1 MKKFLLYILMVILF
15 SCEKEKIT
23 STDYYDTLENSNRK
37 VNFADKIRVKIDTL
51 VATTDI
57 ETSFNG
63 NFTISKNSIVFND
76 VFFGYLFEFDKNL
89 KLLSKNFGIGNKSNE
104 LKGADYIV
112 YSEITNKYYVLSSK
126 TGILAVINSK
136 FQKEKEF
143 KINFNIKRTMEK
155 VIREPLPYLM
165 DSYELDYGYD
175 GILKVFDEYHL
186 AIAITSSHPKFNGYF
201 NSKFYYE
208 NSRILAL
215 INLKKGYIDRLIG
228 RRPPLYLKNQLPNY
242 DHFNYEIK
250 NNTIYLNFY
259 PEATIYKIDKE
270 EDVVQSA
277 FGVQGSEMKTNYTR
291 TYSYE
296 EAYKR
301 EFEDY
306 NNYNFYNSLYVD
318 DNLIFRG
325 YSKNNTKK
333 DGLQIYKNVVLIA
346 DLNFPK
352 GYNIIGKID
361 NAYYASKNVIKRKED
376 MHLLKL
382 KFSSL

>member
-1 MKKFLLYILMVILF
+1 MVFLF

-23 STDYYDTLENSNRK
+23 SKVYYDTLENSNRK
-37 VNFADKIRVKIDTL
+37 VNFADKIRVTIDTL
-51 VATTDI
+51 VAPTDI

-112 YSEITNKYYVLSSK
+112 YSDITNKYYVLSSK

-143 KINFNIKRTMEK
+143 RINFNIKRTKEE
-155 VIREPLPYLM
+155 VIHKPLPYLM

-296 EAYKR
+296 EAYMR

-306 NNYNFYNSLYVD
+306 NKYNFYNSLYVD

-333 DGLQIYKNVVLIA
+333 DGLQIYKSEVLIA
-346 DLNFPK
+346 DFNFPK
-352 GYNIIGKID
+352 GYKIIGKID
-361 NAYYASKNVIKRKED
+361 KAYYASKNVIKRRED
-376 MHLLKL
+376 MILLKL
-382 KFSSL
+382 KFSRL

>member
-1 MKKFLLYILMVILF
+1 MKKFPLYILMVVLF

-23 STDYYDTLENSNRK
+23 STDYYDTIENFNRK
-37 VNFADKIRVKIDTL
+37 VNFADKIRVTIDTL
-51 VATTDI
+51 VAPTDI

-76 VFFGYLFEFDKNL
+76 VFFGYLFEFDKKL
-89 KLLSKNFGIGNKSNE
+89 KLHSKNFGIGNKSNE

-112 YSEITNKYYVLSSK
+112 YSDITNKYYVLSSK
-126 TGILAVINSK
+126 KGILAVINSK
-136 FQKEKEF
+136 NQKEKEF
-143 KINFNIKRTMEK
+143 RINFNIKRTKEE
-155 VIREPLPYLM
+155 VIHEPLPYLM

-228 RRPPLYLKNQLPNY
+228 RRPPLFLKNQLPNY

-333 DGLQIYKNVVLIA
+333 DGLQIYKSEVLIA

-352 GYNIIGKID
+352 GYKIIGKID
-361 NAYYASKNVIKRKED
+361 KAYYASKNVIKRRED
-376 MHLLKL
+376 MILLKL
-382 KFSSL
+382 KFSRL

>member
-1 MKKFLLYILMVILF
+1 MVVLF

-23 STDYYDTLENSNRK
+23 SKVYYDTLENSNRK
-37 VNFADKIRVKIDTL
+37 VIFADKIRVTIDTL
-51 VATTDI
+51 VAPTDI

-112 YSEITNKYYVLSSK
+112 YSDITNKYYVLSSK
-126 TGILAVINSK
+126 KGILAVINSK

-143 KINFNIKRTMEK
+143 KINFNIKRPMEK
-155 VIREPLPYLM
+155 VIHEPLPYLM

-296 EAYKR
+296 EAYMR

-306 NNYNFYNSLYVD
+306 NKYNFYNSLYVD

-382 KFSSL
+382 KFSRL

>member
-1 MKKFLLYILMVILF
+1 MKKFPLYIVMVIMF

-23 STDYYDTLENSNRK
+23 SKVYYDTIENSNRK
-37 VNFADKIRVKIDTL
+37 VNLADKIRVTIDTL
-51 VATTDI
+51 TAPTDI
-57 ETSFNG
+57 ETSFKG
-63 NFTISKNSIVFND
+63 NFTVCNKTIVFAD
-76 VFFGYLFEFDKNL
+76 VFFGYLFEFDKKL
-89 KLLSKNFGIGNKSNE
+89 KLHSKKFGIGNHPHE
-104 LKGADYIV
+104 LKGADYMT
-112 YSEITNKYYVLSSK
+112 YSKKTKRLYVLSSK
-126 TGILAVINSK
+126 KGILAVINSK
-136 FQKEKEF
+136 IQKEKEF
-143 KINFNIKRTMEK
+143 KINFNVKRTRED
-155 VIREPLPYLM
+155 VINEPLPYLM

-208 NSRILAL
+208 NSRIIAL
-215 INLKKGYIDRLIG
+215 INIEKEYIDRLIG
-228 RRPPLYLKNQLPNY
+228 RRPLLFLKNQLPNY
-242 DHFNYEIK
+242 DHFNYEIN

-270 EDVVQSA
+270 KDVVQST
-277 FGVQGSEMKTNYTR
+277 FGIQGSEMKTNYTR

-325 YSKNNTKK
+325 YSKYNTKK
-333 DGLQIYKNVVLIA
+333 DGLQIYKNDVLIA

-352 GYNIIGKID
+352 GYKIIGKID
-361 NAYYASKNVIKRKED
+361 NAYYASKNVINRRED
-376 MHLLKL
+376 MVLLKL
-382 KFSSL
+382 KFSEL

>member
-1 MKKFLLYILMVILF
+1 MVVLF

-23 STDYYDTLENSNRK
+23 STDYYDTLENSIRK
-37 VNFADKIRVKIDTL
+37 VNFADKIRVTIDTL
-51 VATTDI
+51 VAPTDI

-76 VFFGYLFEFDKNL
+76 VFFGYLFEFDKKL
-89 KLLSKNFGIGNKSNE
+89 KLHSKNFGIGNKSNE

-112 YSEITNKYYVLSSK
+112 YSDITNKYYVLSSK
-126 TGILAVINSK
+126 KGILAVINSK
-136 FQKEKEF
+136 NQKEKEF
-143 KINFNIKRTMEK
+143 RINFNIKRTKEE
-155 VIREPLPYLM
+155 VIHEPLPYLM

-228 RRPPLYLKNQLPNY
+228 RRPPLFLKNQLPNY

-333 DGLQIYKNVVLIA
+333 DGLQIYKSEVLIA

-352 GYNIIGKID
+352 GYKIIGKID
-361 NAYYASKNVIKRKED
+361 KAYYASKNVIKRRED
-376 MHLLKL
+376 MILLKL
-382 KFSSL
+382 KFSRL

>member
-1 MKKFLLYILMVILF
+1 MVFLF

-23 STDYYDTLENSNRK
+23 SKVYYDTLENSNRK
-37 VNFADKIRVKIDTL
+37 VNFADKIRVTIDTL
-51 VATTDI
+51 VAPTDI

-112 YSEITNKYYVLSSK
+112 YSDITNKYYVLSSK

-143 KINFNIKRTMEK
+143 RINFNIKRTKEE
-155 VIREPLPYLM
+155 VIHKPLPYLM

-296 EAYKR
+296 EAYMR

-306 NNYNFYNSLYVD
+306 NKYNFYNSLYVD

-333 DGLQIYKNVVLIA
+333 DGLQIYKSEVLIA

-352 GYNIIGKID
+352 GYKIIGKID
-361 NAYYASKNVIKRKED
+361 KAYYASKNVIKRRED
-376 MHLLKL
+376 MILLKL
-382 KFSSL
+382 KFSRL

>member
-1 MKKFLLYILMVILF
+1 MVILF

-23 STDYYDTLENSNRK
+23 STDYYDTLENSIRK

-51 VATTDI
+51 VAPTDI

-112 YSEITNKYYVLSSK
+112 YSDITNKYYVLSSK

-143 KINFNIKRTMEK
+143 KINFNIKRPMEK
-155 VIREPLPYLM
+155 VIHEPLPYLM

-277 FGVQGSEMKTNYTR
+277 LGVQGSEMKTNYTR

-296 EAYKR
+296 EAYMR

-306 NNYNFYNSLYVD
+306 NKYNFYNSLYVD

-382 KFSSL
+382 KFSRL